1 MDPNGPRTDSR
12 AVGGNGRAVRVH
24 VAPEGLDETLAR
36 RADEDGVSALREA
49 RQFAQDLPA
58 LVARQREAEAR
69 VNHNFISCHTSINSV
84 LNLGPHALDE
94 RAHEVIPVVEVLLR
108 HARQRAVVLNDV
120 RAARLRD
127 SRVHLGIPA
136 PAAHVVDNRR
146 TRARGLAGR
155 RRVQRI
161 HRHDDAVGGQGLDDG
176 ADARP
181 LLVRADARRIRAGR
195 LPAHVDKVRS
205 GGHHLPRMAQ
215 SGGHVRVAS
224 PVRERIRGDVED
236 AHDRRP
242 PAGQA
247 QVAGQRRGWRD
258 RGRGRG
264 GGQGQG
270 THVIGSRT
278 ERGPSSRRGSRHR
291 S

>member
-1 MDPNGPRTDSR
+1 MDPHGPRASCR
-12 AVGGNGRAVRVH
+12 AVGGDVRTVRVH
-24 VAPEGLDETLAR
+24 VVPEGLDETLAR
-36 RADEDGVSALREA
+36 SSDEDGVSDLREA

-69 VNHNFISCHTSINSV
+69 VYHNFISCHTSINSV

-94 RAHEVIPVVEVLLR
+94 RAHKVFPVVEVLPR
-108 HARQRAVVLNDV
+108 HARQRAVVLDDV
-120 RAARLRD
+120 RAARLRN

-136 PAAHVVDNRR
+136 PAAHIVDDRR

-155 RRVQRI
+155 RRMQRI

-181 LLVRADARRIRAGR
+181 LLVCADARRVRAGR
-195 LPAHVDKVRS
+195 LPAHVDEVRT
-205 GGHHLPRMAQ
+205 GGHHLAGVAQ
-215 SGGHVRVAS
+215 RGRDVRVAS
-224 PVRERIRGDVED
+224 PVRERIGGHVED

-242 PAGQA
+242 TGRQGQ
-247 QVAGQRRGWRD
+247 VTGQRQGRD

-264 GGQGQG
+264 GGQGQV

-278 ERGPSSRRGSRHR
+278 GRGPSSRRGSRRR